1 MVLNPT
7 ITLPSFSLTLTLCW
21 AAVTGQR
28 RKRQASKLCKLQGTG
43 ERVDYFH
50 PEVPSPGWR
59 TLKWQ
64 STEGRRLPGWVLPRW
79 ETMPTW
85 ERPPKVWG
93 KVLACPWKRTAQRIC
108 VHCAEKYQEVSEKLT
123 DEVLKVPKL
132 SWLTVD
138 VLNVAVIF

>member
-1 MVLNPT
+1 MGINGSEPT

-28 RKRQASKLCKLQGTG
+28 RKRQACKLCKSQSTG

-64 STEGRRLPGWVLPRW
+64 STEGRRLPGWVVPRW
-79 ETMPTW
+79 EMMPTW
-85 ERPPKVWG
+85 GRPSKVQG
-93 KVLACPWKRTAQRIC
+93 KVLLAPEKEWLKGYVFTVQKNIR
-108 VHCAEKYQEVSEKLT
+108 KYQKNWQMRYSRSPNFLG
-123 DEVLKVPKL
+123 LQL
-132 SWLTVD
+132 MFLM
-138 VLNVAVIF
+138 LQ